1 MKKMK
6 AYSPETEARMR
17 NFYGSLSEKD
27 RRRYAAVEAA
37 KLGYGG
43 ITYICGVLQC
53 DIDRV
58 RRGMEEL
65 KQPLP
70 EKEERIRRPG
80 GGRKSV
86 LSTAVGLDEAFFA
99 VLKNYT
105 AGSPVDGAIKWT
117 NLKRGEI
124 AEGLK
129 EHGFTVSVT
138 VVDRLLE
145 KHNFRSRQAFKAEA
159 GKKNIPERDEQF
171 KNIERLREK
180 YRSAGNPVMS
190 MDVKKKN

>member
-6 AYSPETEARMR
+6 AYSAETEARMR

-27 RRRYAAVEAA
+27 RRRYAAVEAE

-43 ITYICGVLQC
+43 ITYICGVLHC

-58 RRGMEEL
+58 RRGIEEL

-80 GGRKSV
+80 GGRRSV
-86 LSTAVGLDEAFFA
+86 LSVASGLNEAFLA
-99 VLKNYT
+99 VLKDHT
-105 AGSPVDGAIKWT
+105 AGSPVDGAVKWT

-124 AEGLK
+124 ADGLK

-138 VVDRLLE
+138 VIDQLLE
-145 KHNFRSRQAFKAEA
+145 KHNFRPRQAFKAEA
-159 GKKNIPERDEQF
+159 GKKNIPDRDEQF
-171 KNIERLREK
+171 TNIERLRKE
-180 YRSAGNPVMS
+180 YHAAGCPVMS
-190 MDVKKKN
+190 MDVKKKS

>member
-1 MKKMK
+1 MKIK

-53 DIDRV
+53 DMDRI

-70 EKEERIRRPG
+70 EKEERIRKPG

-86 LSTAVGLDEAFFA
+86 LSTAVGLDEAFSA
-99 VLKNYT
+99 VLKDHT
-105 AGSPVDGAIKWT
+105 AGSPVDGAVKWT

-124 AEGLK
+124 AEGLEK
-129 EHGFTVSVT
+129 HGFTVSVT
-138 VVDRLLE
+138 VVDQLLE
-145 KHNFRSRQAFKAEA
+145 KHNFRPRQAFKGEA
-159 GKKNIPERDEQF
+159 GRKNIPDRDEQF
-171 KNIERLREK
+171 ENIERLKEE
-180 YRSAGNPVMS
+180 YRAAGNPVMS
-190 MDVKKKN
+190 MDVKKKS